1 MFFSFACELGICKE
15 VGRLGALERRRRR
28 EELAQVRLPERL
40 LLLLPVL
47 EHAVREE
54 LPDSK
59 KQNVFSCLL
68 LNVAPPLLPYA
79 I

>member
-15 VGRLGALERRRRR
+15 VGRLGAFERRRRR

-59 KQNVFSCLL
+59 KHDFCSVSS
-68 LNVAPPLLPYA
+68 
-79 I
+79 